1 MSNKISLISLIIYL
15 LASCASKKNVI
26 YFQDSEKLSNDR
38 ISNLVIFQKDDFLS
52 ITVFG
57 VDENTS
63 KLFNTPQLS
72 GSMNKGYSNGS
83 PSMQGYLID
92 SEGEIDFPVIGKIKI
107 AGLNRNQA
115 IDSLKSKLKD
125 YIKNPVIN
133 FQIQNFK
140 ITILGEVKNPG
151 TYTIPNERLTLIEAL
166 GLAGDL
172 TINAVR
178 KNIKIIREEN
188 GMKNEYIIDIRSKYF
203 LNSPLYYLKQND
215 IVYVTPNQAKINSS
229 NVSTSAGVFISVSS
243 LIITTFNALT
253 R

>member
-92 SEGEIDFPVIGKIKI
+92 SEGEIDFPVICKIKMRMANCGPENVFI
-107 AGLNRNQA
+107 
-115 IDSLKSKLKD
+115 
-125 YIKNPVIN
+125 IN
-133 FQIQNFK
+133 YVGSQ
-140 ITILGEVKNPG
+140 
-151 TYTIPNERLTLIEAL
+151 RLRDVFSSYLF
-166 GLAGDL
+166 AGDGL
-172 TINAVR
+172 MGATGVPVRNLVFTDSAVSTADR
-178 KNIKIIREEN
+178 KSTR
-188 GMKNEYIIDIRSKYF
+188 
-203 LNSPLYYLKQND
+203 LNSSHL
-215 IVYVTPNQAKINSS
+215 A
-229 NVSTSAGVFISVSS
+229 
-243 LIITTFNALT
+243 
-253 R
+253 